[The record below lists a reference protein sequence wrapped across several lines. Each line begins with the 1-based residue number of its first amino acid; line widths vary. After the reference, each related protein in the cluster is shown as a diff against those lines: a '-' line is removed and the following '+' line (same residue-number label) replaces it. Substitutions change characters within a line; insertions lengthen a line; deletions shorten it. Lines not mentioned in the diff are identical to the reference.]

1 MEALGYPNL
10 PEISGLLSWER
21 SKDRSIYTRANYP
34 RILGRLFRRLRI
46 FIP

>member
-1 MEALGYPNL
+1 MEALGFANL

-34 RILGRLFRRLRI
+34 RILGRYSAV
-46 FIP
+46 